1 MKAELYSLLLPYLE
15 VNESE
20 NSGHSTSYDTLLITM
35 YLCRHKHNIIIRLSY
50 QCLINYRCSH
60 VHKYILLKL
69 MKPHNSTY
77 HNVQLLSPFQNNS
90 YCLMGLLTFFYS
102 HLCAMCSFH
111 IHCTSTIIWIADH
124 FSFFPKIMKRISYQ
138 SPLFLLACHYWLHRW
153 TSLFSLLLASLV
165 VLITASHC

>member
-1 MKAELYSLLLPYLE
+1 MKAELYSLLLPYLG

-60 VHKYILLKL
+60 VHKHILLKL

-77 HNVQLLSPFQNNS
+77 HNVQLLSLFRITVIVSCAYLLFFIAACVLCAPFISIVLPQS
-90 YCLMGLLTFFYS
+90 YELLTTS
-102 HLCAMCSFH
+102 HSFL
-111 IHCTSTIIWIADH
+111 
-124 FSFFPKIMKRISYQ
+124 R
-138 SPLFLLACHYWLHRW
+138 
-153 TSLFSLLLASLV
+153 
-165 VLITASHC
+165 